1 MQMRP
6 SAMLA
11 SLLLAHSAWFV
22 WQIGTR
28 SPMIDFFTFWS
39 VPHTNLTNSLPNIYS
54 PENQHTMGSRLL
66 AEAQMPGASET
77 QRRATEATMQLY
89 GGRVDATGS
98 PLLYTLVGLLSSN
111 DYETDRKRFVLV
123 SVICLGAAVM
133 VLCHLLRF
141 EVVSIILVLAFMA
154 DFSPVISDLRVGNLN
169 EIQLFAITLFILFTC
184 RSQPVLAGVAIGTAT
199 MLKPTT
205 LIIFALSSIL
215 CIADRD
221 FGRLLRMLVGW
232 IVAAA
237 LSVAVSGMYLGSPT
251 MWIDFLKSLPTTLGG
266 GAYPSENGNFSL
278 STLLFGGTGPAAMAL
293 LITLLLAFSWMV
305 FATRRSA
312 LAWESTIQD
321 AFSVAGFGSAI
332 MLLSSPLAWLHYYV
346 LLIPLSLYV
355 MPRISATK
363 EPPRSDGVM
372 TGLVPFVPLLMFS
385 ALTESM
391 MRGNAVGV
399 AVVVNSATILTVAL
413 AFFKIQRER
422 ASVGAA
428 RLPAA
433 SGRRQ
438 SRKSSVHAGT

>member
-1 MQMRP
+1 MESPRHLTGSRTLAGFPHDLFEAPAERRLGWQLLDSFHPDPAFGASQAMHLHHHGRTIYAPRQVPDLPLPHIVHLVQAATASAALKTPVNRLAPHPQFQCLRLFVQFVPIHPVPRP
-6 SAMLA
+6 RQNRRPFLVRQ
-11 SLLLAHSAWFV
+11 L
-22 WQIGTR
+22 
-28 SPMIDFFTFWS
+28 PS
-39 VPHTNLTNSLPNIYS
+39 VPKNAILTESSVFECFHEFL
-54 PENQHTMGSRLL
+54 
-66 AEAQMPGASET
+66 
-77 QRRATEATMQLY
+77 RRA
-89 GGRVDATGS
+89 
-98 PLLYTLVGLLSSN
+98 
-111 DYETDRKRFVLV
+111 
-123 SVICLGAAVM
+123 
-133 VLCHLLRF
+133 
-141 EVVSIILVLAFMA
+141 
-154 DFSPVISDLRVGNLN
+154 
-169 EIQLFAITLFILFTC
+169 
-184 RSQPVLAGVAIGTAT
+184 
-199 MLKPTT
+199 
-205 LIIFALSSIL
+205 
-215 CIADRD
+215 
-221 FGRLLRMLVGW
+221 
-232 IVAAA
+232 
-237 LSVAVSGMYLGSPT
+237 
-251 MWIDFLKSLPTTLGG
+251 
-266 GAYPSENGNFSL
+266 
-278 STLLFGGTGPAAMAL
+278 